1 MRNHQIDNIIKLTDH
16 RFLNMYALDV
26 TYGENQKGVYQVAS
40 RAKDVDKL
48 KIRTRV
54 NKPDG
59 VLIYSVYGEKKDHI
73 VLVRQYRYPID
84 DFIYEFPAG
93 LIEEGEDF
101 KEAGIRELKEET
113 GLTLSPITP
122 PEGYSR
128 PFFTTIGMTDE
139 SCATVFG
146 YASGNPTE
154 EFQEVAEDIRIVLA
168 DKAEVR
174 RILKEENV
182 AIMTAYMLMHFLNSS
197 DGEPFGFLG
206 VK

>member
-1 MRNHQIDNIIKLTDH
+1 MRNHNIDNIRKLTDH

-40 RAKDVDKL
+40 RAKDVDRL

-59 VLIYSVYGEKKDHI
+59 VLIYSVYGEKKDRI

-113 GLTLSPITP
+113 GLTLAPITP

-139 SCATVFG
+139 SCATVYG
-146 YASGNPTE
+146 YASGTPTE
-154 EFQEVAEDIRIVLA
+154 EFQEAAEDIRIVLA
-168 DKAEVR
+168 DKSEVR
-174 RILKEENV
+174 RILKEENI
-182 AIMTAYMLMHFLNSS
+182 AIMTAYMLMHFLNSPE
-197 DGEPFGFLG
+197 GEPFGFLDAE
-206 VK
+206 